1 MLDSKRLEPDGDFIP
16 LEVQSTVCSKV
27 KGGRYRATVLE
38 IVESNVRTWELRY
51 LQSCILTTFY
61 NYVLYRIALNNL
73 LRERSNQLM
82 LTR

>member
-38 IVESNVRTWELRY
+38 IVESKCTYNGNLD
-51 LQSCILTTFY
+51 TFNHAY
-61 NYVLYRIALNNL
+61 NYVLYRITLNNL
-73 LRERSNQLM
+73 LTKRERSNQLM